1 MLKRA
6 CGFLTKLWIIAYLTS
21 SPLAHAQE
29 EQADIVWGINNS
41 PPFHIVD
48 GYFAKQGVCDAMI
61 AAFQRA
67 LPEAKHE
74 IVNYPQARIGALLSQ
89 GQNVC
94 YPCLIRHGVETDLI
108 EYSATVFE
116 YPPHG
121 IITRKE
127 LAEEWRTKFGDPV
140 DLVELLKTRKYRFG
154 QPVTRLYGNLQPY
167 IERFLHKTSRYSEIS
182 GRDAHANLLAMISA
196 GRLDF
201 TIDYPMLLN
210 YHNQVLPIDLV
221 FLPIQQNQ
229 GETVEGAVGCP
240 TTTWGK
246 RAIDMINSAIPAVVA
261 DEQFNTTKDRW
272 LLPQIP

>member
-1 MLKRA
+1 MLTRA
-6 CGFLTKLWIIAYLTS
+6 REFIAHSLLFLALSWSTQVF
-21 SPLAHAQE
+21 AQE
-29 EQADIVWGINNS
+29 QQADIVWGINNS

-48 GYFAKQGVCDAMI
+48 GYFAEQGVCDAMI

-67 LPEAKHE
+67 LPDTQQQ
-74 IVNYPQARIGALLSQ
+74 IVDYPQARIGALVSQ
-89 GQNVC
+89 GQNIC
-94 YPCLIRHGVETDLI
+94 YPCLIRHGVETNLI

-127 LAEEWRTKFGDPV
+127 LADEWRQRFGDPV
-140 DLVELLKTRKYRFG
+140 DLVELLKAGEYRFG

-182 GRDAHANLLAMISA
+182 GNSAHANVLAMISA

-221 FLPIQQNQ
+221 FLPLQQNQ
-229 GETVEGAVGCP
+229 GESVQGAVGCP
-240 TTTWGK
+240 TTAWGK
-246 RAIDMINSAIPAVVA
+246 RAIDLVNKAIPAVTR
-261 DEQFNTTKDRW
+261 DERFNATKDRW
-272 LLPQIP
+272 LLPQNP